1 MPKKIEKKRLPET
14 QITIETATCLI
25 KGLDNSERDEL
36 LKRMSAQRNPSAE
49 EKIILAA
56 GRIVQAGLKTE
67 RKFSLQELLSSD
79 YIPSI
84 HCRHVE
90 DEIYLENPF
99 TMVAVDAEE
108 AGENGVNFWRDEI
121 AEPEFE
127 VQDIQKVLEGLEII
141 EIIEILEVPEE
152 LEVQTDAVSIQKT
165 TEKAKPCASR
175 PNKTKHVVKKKP
187 VKKAKVKKEETT
199 EENLEAAK
207 TQVVDLPPETVP
219 VEPSPVGYKGHTPE
233 NGIKPGTVISTLE
246 SRQKY
251 SGVHYPISDEPQKV
265 EKYLPNKDVH
275 FINPKATSTLKE
287 DTLERAK
294 ERVAKVRAKKKA
306 ATLIPMNR
314 DKYEIIPEP
323 VPETKE
329 VVATEQI
336 AKPAAETK
344 VATPKTAAKEI
355 DKPTPKEE
363 IVLPKVQAPITE
375 AKSELPVV
383 EELVIAT
390 AVEPVVELVEAIPI
404 EDEIIETPE
413 IFAVEPETLKVV
425 RSSNSTKL
433 IFGTESY
440 APGEIKLVRKL
451 DGSIKL
457 EIEAQRVTVN
467 ETSLPQT
474 TKNEFT
480 MTFEFEPKTE
490 IEKLVEPKPYV
501 APWIDKVLVVF
512 DGDNFSRYIR
522 YKKITLMENIAKFY
536 VNNREMLIKPQYF
549 ISCNTV
555 PSDHAL
561 ATPRDRHVHEV
572 VSGKYFNVDWTRI
585 KDNYEDESMFDA
597 DMSMAPKDR
606 PRGYGD
612 ADVAR
617 FLLQQN
623 NLERYETVLFFGH
636 DHHYVSTVAY
646 LKSIGKKVE
655 LYHTGWW
662 WTSRELRKE
671 CDIEVDITS
680 RFPADYPKEILHEI
694 DKRKKQRKSK

>member
-67 RKFSLQELLSSD
+67 RKLSLQELLSSD

-99 TMVAVDAEE
+99 TMVAVNAEE

-127 VQDIQKVLEGLEII
+127 IQDIQKVLEGLEII

-152 LEVQTDAVSIQKT
+152 PEIHADAVSIPKT
-165 TEKAKPCASR
+165 TEKTKPCASR

-187 VKKAKVKKEETT
+187 VKKTKVKKEETT

-219 VEPSPVGYKGHTPE
+219 VEPNPVGYKGHTPE

-294 ERVAKVRAKKKA
+294 ERVAKVRAKKNA
-306 ATLIPMNR
+306 AVLIPMNR

-323 VPETKE
+323 VSETKE
-329 VVATEQI
+329 VVATVEI
-336 AKPAAETK
+336 LVPAAEAK
-344 VATPKTAAKEI
+344 VATPKTAVKKI
-355 DKPTPKEE
+355 DKPAPKEE
-363 IVLPKVQAPITE
+363 VILPKDEAPITE
-375 AKSELPVV
+375 AKIELPVV
-383 EELVIAT
+383 EELVVANVI
-390 AVEPVVELVEAIPI
+390 EPVVELVAAVPI

-425 RSSNSTKL
+425 RSSSSTKL

-451 DGSIKL
+451 DGFIKI
-457 EIEAQRVTVN
+457 EIEAQKVTVN

-490 IEKLVEPKPYV
+490 IEKVEVPEPYV
-501 APWIDKVLVVF
+501 APWIGKVLVVF

-585 KDNYEDESMFDA
+585 KDNYEDESMFDP

-617 FLLQQN
+617 FLLQQD
-623 NLERYETVLFFGH
+623 NLEQYETVLLFAH

-671 CDIEVDITS
+671 CDIEVDITT
-680 RFPADYPKEILHEI
+680 RFPAEYSTEILHEI
-694 DKRKKQRKSK
+694 DKRKKQRKIK